1 MGHSIPSHFFHPHSP
16 PWSQIYG
23 PIPQKKPWLTPQ
35 PEQQLQP
42 SQWHPKSWP
51 PSRARSAAQRCCGC
65 PDRCALIWESSQENH
80 WAEVLHGVSSK
91 LQNCDVFKL
100 MLESP
105 TNVFHGHNGKRSSHL
120 RGESLLQECGHN
132 QLSKPGFFTQL

>member
-1 MGHSIPSHFFHPHSP
+1 MVPNIWSNP
-16 PWSQIYG
+16 PE
-23 PIPQKKPWLTPQ
+23 KPWLTPQ

-51 PSRARSAAQRCCGC
+51 PSRARSAAQPCCGC
-65 PDRCALIWESSQENH
+65 PDRCALIWWESSQENH

-91 LQNCDVFKL
+91 LQNCDVVKL

-105 TNVFHGHNGKRSSHL
+105 TNVLNKATTERGAAMSGVNPCYRSVVTTSCQNQAFLPSCKR
-120 RGESLLQECGHN
+120 
-132 QLSKPGFFTQL
+132 